1 MLPAW
6 SLLGVLACPDRL
18 GLAWQEVLLLAHSW
32 AGLPRHIVAV
42 SLACAS
48 PAPLAPCTT
57 AALDCKCSTVC
68 LVPAQVW
75 GMLQRGVD
83 RAAPGVYLPMPSN
96 RVASASLLM
105 LL

>member
-18 GLAWQEVLLLAHSW
+18 GLAWQEVLLAHSW

-68 LVPAQVW
+68 LVHRAGVGHVAKGSGPGCSWCLPADAQQQ
-75 GMLQRGVD
+75 GG
-83 RAAPGVYLPMPSN
+83 
-96 RVASASLLM
+96 
-105 LL
+105 